1 MSRFKEFWQIE
12 SGMRCPVCKSEEIK
26 NVIIDGL
33 PCGECRKCKTRF
45 KNYGFS
51 WLELLYTFISIVL
64 VEALMIKVFLP
75 NNINRITT
83 LIVMVVLVILFK
95 ELLAYAVYA
104 LFGKTKVTVVREKI
118 KVRKGEDSDAGNRNQ
133 GS

>member
-1 MSRFKEFWQIE
+1 MSKFKEFWQIE

-26 NVIIDGL
+26 NVMVDGM

-51 WLELLYTFISIVL
+51 WLELLYTFVGIAM
-64 VEALMIKVFLP
+64 VETLMLKVFLP
-75 NNINRITT
+75 NNINKVTT

-95 ELLAYAVYA
+95 EVLAFAVYA
-104 LFGKTKVTVVREKI
+104 LFGKTKVTIVKERI
-118 KVRKGEDSDAGNRNQ
+118 KVKKGEN
-133 GS
+133 